1 MARIR
6 SIHPGLFTDEAFM
19 SASPHARLLIIGLWC
34 EAHDDGVFEW
44 KPLTLKARVFPVD
57 AVDMVVL
64 MAELAG
70 LGFIREFS
78 FGGKAYG
85 VIRNFRKYQRPQKP
99 NSSGVLP
106 VSLAA
111 FSGVPLDDTRLVQ
124 GEYDTDPV
132 NLQQMED
139 GEEEGGDDSIAPTQ
153 EAKASFVAPKGKKL
167 EECFERFWAGYP
179 KRDGPN
185 PKAPAFDK
193 FAIAVKNGA
202 DPEMIVNSAGRYADE
217 IRSKGKERTEF
228 VKQALTWLNQKL
240 WKDYAEVDEAPHV
253 DTDAAPPSPDMP
265 SNEAML
271 AKYSRMTTDAADGS
285 RAGDAG
291 ELPSDGPR
299 VHRPNEED
307 RQAPVLRGQ
316 GRNTGMVGL
325 GSVLPAAFRRP
336 AVGDGAR
343 YERPEPQGFHRPGKV
358 A

>member
-57 AVDMVVL
+57 AVDMQVL
-64 MAELAG
+64 LGELAG

-78 FGGKAYG
+78 SAGKAYG

-106 VSLAA
+106 VNLAS

-132 NLQQMED
+132 NHQQMED
-139 GEEEGGDDSIAPTQ
+139 GEEEEGEDDVTPTQ

-167 EECFERFWAGYP
+167 EECFERFWAAYP
-179 KRDGPN
+179 RRGGAN
-185 PKAPAFDK
+185 PRAQAFDK

-202 DPEMIVNSAGRYADE
+202 DPEIIVTSAARYADE

-240 WKDYAEVDEAPHV
+240 WKDYAEVEGAPHSDAV
-253 DTDAAPPSPDMP
+253 AAPPSPDMP

-271 AKYSRMTTDAADGS
+271 AKYSKVTTDAADGS
-285 RAGDAG
+285 RASDAG

-299 VHRPNEED
+299 FHQADERD
-307 RQAPVLRGQ
+307 RQASMLRGQ
-316 GRNTGMVGL
+316 GQHTGMVGL
-325 GSVLPAAFRRP
+325 GSVLPTAFRRP
-336 AVGDGAR
+336 SVGDGPR